1 MKSIISEKED
11 MLKVLDL
18 WFRDVYPACK
28 ASEEEKTVDGD
39 GKETDMSGIDAFEQ
53 RLQSLESA
61 SERFI
66 KLSGPKNVIHL
77 WCGDP

>member
-1 MKSIISEKED
+1 M
-11 MLKVLDL
+11 
-18 WFRDVYPACK
+18 
-28 ASEEEKTVDGD
+28 DGD

-66 KLSGPKNVIHL
+66 KLSGPKTVIYL
-77 WCGDP
+77 